1 MKELDTEACFNVV
14 KDISISRLK
23 KGYSITINNS
33 ETIGLSNTTNFDWRI
48 AREIPPTLNH
58 IYFGNETGGNKEFNF
73 HITFNEPCYVRIS
86 NGDPRCYVH
95 IERLN

>member
-1 MKELDTEACFNVV
+1 MGNLDDAGSFLSDHENYYRRRSLTCP
-14 KDISISRLK
+14 K
-23 KGYSITINNS
+23 KVY
-33 ETIGLSNTTNFDWRI
+33 
-48 AREIPPTLNH
+48 H
-58 IYFGNETGGNKEFNF
+58 IYFGNETGDNNEFNF